1 MKGYGLV
8 KVVVTP
14 WFHWWIISVEALVA
28 PSKIVEHLLATKEMF
43 GSKFWFFIKN
53 SRPLKEF
60 LMLQISLKEFLKYF
74 FLKKLFSPSI
84 YSQYKE
90 HTLIFGGRKHRVWKK
105 MYLCTCKTGFE
116 RGRQND
122 YCLRYEWL
130 DQKYDYVCRILI
142 MSLIA

>member
-14 WFHWWIISVEALVA
+14 WFHWWIINVEALVA

-60 LMLQISLKEFLKYF
+60 LMLQISLRGRCESISIKISAFSRIF
-74 FLKKLFSPSI
+74 FLK
-84 YSQYKE
+84 
-90 HTLIFGGRKHRVWKK
+90 
-105 MYLCTCKTGFE
+105 
-116 RGRQND
+116 
-122 YCLRYEWL
+122 
-130 DQKYDYVCRILI
+130 RIVFTFHL
-142 MSLIA
+142 

>member
-1 MKGYGLV
+1 MV
-8 KVVVTP
+8 KVVVMP
-14 WFHWWIISVEALVA
+14 WFHWWIINVVALVA

-60 LMLQISLKEFLKYF
+60 LMLQISLRGRCASISTKILEFSWIF
-74 FLKKLFSPSI
+74 FFFKLFSPSI
-84 YSQYKE
+84 NSQYKE
-90 HTLIFGGRKHRVWKK
+90 HTLMFGGRKHRVWKK

-122 YCLRYEWL
+122 YCLTCEWL
-130 DQKYDYVCRILI
+130 D
-142 MSLIA
+142 